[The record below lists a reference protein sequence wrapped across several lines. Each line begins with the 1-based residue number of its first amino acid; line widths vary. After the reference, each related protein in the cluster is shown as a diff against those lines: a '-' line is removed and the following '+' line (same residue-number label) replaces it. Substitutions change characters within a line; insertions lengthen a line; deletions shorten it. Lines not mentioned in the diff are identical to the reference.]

1 MCKKTRK
8 GLSQRERNGGG
19 AAGGNALSTGVP
31 ARSLDRSIDHFLPTA
46 VSPGLTKVFMVD
58 SAM

>member
-19 AAGGNALSTGVP
+19 AAGNALSTGVP

>member
-1 MCKKTRK
+1 M
-8 GLSQRERNGGG
+8 
-19 AAGGNALSTGVP
+19 AAAPRGGNALSTGVP

>member
-1 MCKKTRK
+1 M
-8 GLSQRERNGGG
+8 
-19 AAGGNALSTGVP
+19 AAAPRGGNALSTGVP
-31 ARSLDRSIDHFLPTA
+31 ARSLDRSIDHFLPIA

>member
-1 MCKKTRK
+1 MAAAPR
-8 GLSQRERNGGG
+8 GGECSEHRRPRP
-19 AAGGNALSTGVP
+19 L

>member
-1 MCKKTRK
+1 MQKKTRK

-31 ARSLDRSIDHFLPTA
+31 ARSLDRSIDHFLPIA

>member
-1 MCKKTRK
+1 MQKKREK
-8 GLSQRERNGGG
+8 RERNGGG

>member
-8 GLSQRERNGGG
+8 GLSQRERNGGV
-19 AAGGNALSTGVP
+19 AAGNALSTGVP